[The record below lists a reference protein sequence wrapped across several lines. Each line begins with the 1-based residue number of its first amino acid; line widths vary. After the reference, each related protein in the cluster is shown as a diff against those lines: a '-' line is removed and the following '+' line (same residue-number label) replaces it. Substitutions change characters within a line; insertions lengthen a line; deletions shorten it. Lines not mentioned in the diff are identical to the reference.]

1 MKNVCKWMIAAI
13 LLVSG
18 AATLGAQNAE
28 TERAQ
33 AYFSVREM
41 PNLVNILPAPPDSI
55 VHKFTYDVAQYMWGK
70 EMRRDPER
78 GPLAVEDAEYSLEY
92 MLKAFKD
99 SFGMEISFEKT
110 PEIYRVLRDS
120 FDTANNMG
128 TVPKVRYMRRRP
140 FMVFNE
146 PTATPDREPSLRRN
160 GSFPSGHTIAGW
172 LTALVLMEINPDAA
186 DAIMARGYAYGE
198 SRVIVGAHWQ
208 SDVDAGYLAAS
219 IAYAKI
225 HTSDR
230 FLEQMAKARTEYKRL
245 TGQIVEEPARNA
257 RAARRAQRTPAR
269 ARAN

>member
-1 MKNVCKWMIAAI
+1 MKTTCKWMTAAI
-13 LLVSG
+13 LLLCG
-18 AATLGAQNAE
+18 AASLKAQTE
-28 TERAQ
+28 PERAQ
-33 AYFSVREM
+33 AFFSVREM

-55 VHKFTYDVAQYMWGK
+55 VHKFTYDIAQYMWGK
-70 EMRRDPER
+70 EMRRDPVR

-92 MLKAFKD
+92 MIKAFKEP
-99 SFGMEISFEKT
+99 FGMTISFEET
-110 PEIYRVLRDS
+110 PEIYRVLRDA

-128 TVPKVRYMRRRP
+128 TVPKFRYMRRRP

-172 LTALVLMEINPDAA
+172 LTALVLMEINPGAA
-186 DAIMARGYAYGE
+186 EAIMARGYTYGE

-230 FLEQMAKARTEYKRL
+230 YLEQIAKARNEYKRL
-245 TGQIVEEPARNA
+245 TGQVVEEPARNA
-257 RAARRAQRTPAR
+257 RAARRAQRTQAR
-269 ARAN
+269 ARTN

>member
-1 MKNVCKWMIAAI
+1 MKIYGKWMIAAI
-13 LLVSG
+13 LI
-18 AATLGAQNAE
+18 ACGAQSLVAQDT
-28 TERAQ
+28 TERAE

-70 EMRRDPER
+70 EMRRDPVR
-78 GPLAVEDAEYSLEY
+78 GPLAVEDAEYSLQY
-92 MLKAFKD
+92 MLKAFEE
-99 SFGMEISFEKT
+99 SFGMPISFEST

-128 TVPKVRYMRRRP
+128 TIPKFRYMRRRP

-219 IAYAKI
+219 IAYAKM

-230 FLEQMAKARTEYKRL
+230 FLEQMQKARNEYKRL
-245 TGQIVEEPARNA
+245 TGQIVEEPARPA
-257 RAARRAQRTPAR
+257 RAARRAQRAQAR